1 VIHDWSEERC
11 LQILG
16 NCRQAMKPAS
26 KLLLVELVLGEGN
39 APGFG
44 SADMTMMAL
53 TGSSERT
60 AQEYGT
66 LLAGSGLRMT
76 RVVPTASNAT
86 IVEAEMA

>member
-1 VIHDWSEERC
+1 
-11 LQILG
+11 
-16 NCRQAMKPAS
+16 MKPAS
-26 KLLLVELVLGEGN
+26 KLLLVELVLREGN

-53 TGSSERT
+53 TGGAERT

-76 RVVPTASNAT
+76 RVVPTASNAS
-86 IVEAEMA
+86 IVEAELA